1 MPIFRRS
8 LAQSSRLVPLLPL
21 LLRLLG
27 RQDVAIYLYPTLEQK
42 RHSGEN
48 INCAEATVAVF
59 VVVVLEGKRCL
70 ATFVS
75 GNHLNWLIAT
85 GGGGISE

>member
-59 VVVVLEGKRCL
+59 VVALEGKRCL
-70 ATFVS
+70 VTRVS